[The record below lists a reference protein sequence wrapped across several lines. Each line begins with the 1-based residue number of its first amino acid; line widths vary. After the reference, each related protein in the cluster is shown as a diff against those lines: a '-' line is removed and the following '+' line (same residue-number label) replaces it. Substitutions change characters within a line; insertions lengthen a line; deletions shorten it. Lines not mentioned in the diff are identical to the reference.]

1 MQKETEE
8 GRTDPEGNADV
19 QEETVERRSEEV
31 NADVQKEQ
39 SAECSLHLMGIEPV
53 VLARL
58 RPYQCSWPQVTK
70 MRTSYLDMNGVVT
83 TTRSL

>member
-31 NADVQKEQ
+31 NADVQKETEDGRSDPEENAAVQ
-39 SAECSLHLMGIEPV
+39 EETTKARSDEDVNAD
-53 VLARL
+53 VLEE
-58 RPYQCSWPQVTK
+58 T
-70 MRTSYLDMNGVVT
+70 
-83 TTRSL
+83 